1 MIEWRHRDDSWGKWL
16 ILGLETPIFVE
27 IRHELGKLNCL
38 KIFLSAS
45 LSNKNFFGAT
55 IRTQGSTDWN
65 WIKNWNLR
73 PDRGQQ
79 KFSNLGPDQGQT
91 EFENRAVRGFL
102 PPNLGIFNFFT
113 QRWKLVFWK
122 MSWNKGVRV
131 WSTVRLTL
139 ESLRLKSY
147 VLSKTFL

>member
-16 ILGLETPIFVE
+16 ILGLETHIFVE

-113 QRWKLVFWK
+113 QRWKLVFFWK
-122 MSWNKGVRV
+122 WVGTRV
-131 WSTVRLTL
+131 FASDR
-139 ESLRLKSY
+139 RPD
-147 VLSKTFL
+147 